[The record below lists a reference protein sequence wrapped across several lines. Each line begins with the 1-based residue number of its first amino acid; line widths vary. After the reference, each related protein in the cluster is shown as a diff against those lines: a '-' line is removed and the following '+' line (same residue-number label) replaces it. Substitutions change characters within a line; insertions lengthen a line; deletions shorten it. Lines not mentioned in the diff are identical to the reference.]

1 MGAKHSCFSN
11 HRGSLSQQPHQPAPV
26 RVVAADGSLKE
37 LHASPRVTVSDV
49 LGGSAAS
56 FFVCNS
62 DALYFEKSPPALAS
76 GEVLRPGHIYFV
88 LPAALLGRPLSS
100 ADMASLAVRASSAI
114 AAKKPQRRRWRRSG
128 GRKKVR
134 VMPVCEEVEDGE
146 DVLLNEKLNERTL
159 GEFAVSPKSQEKMAA
174 VAARSRLKVKL
185 MLKRALSIIQEVAE

>member
-1 MGAKHSCFSN
+1 MGAKLSCFSN
-11 HRGSLSQQPHQPAPV
+11 HGGSLSQQPHQPAPV

-37 LHASPRVTVSDV
+37 LPASPRVTVSDV

-62 DALYFEKSPPALAS
+62 DALYFEQSPPALAS
-76 GEVLRPGHIYFV
+76 GEVLRPGQIYFV

-100 ADMASLAVRASSAI
+100 AEMASLAVRASSAI

-174 VAARSRLKVKL
+174 VAARSRLKMK
-185 MLKRALSIIQEVAE
+185 LKRALSIIQEVAE